1 MRAPGAR
8 TRKAMVT
15 AALPVGLLASG
26 AMVWQSSHAAFSATT
41 TNPGNAWAAG
51 SVALADNDSG
61 VALFNTTDDG
71 TLKPGSTR
79 SRCIR
84 VDYTGDLASDI
95 QLFVT
100 TPPAGA
106 TSLDPYLV
114 MSVEKGTTVTSSTA
128 VAPDCSTGFTSAA
141 TPTFVYNSA
150 QANTAGANTARTM
163 SHLKATH
170 STYAAG
176 ILVSA
181 ATSQGTSLT
190 FKVTYAVADDNAA
203 QNTSSNA
210 SFVWEARNT

>member
-1 MRAPGAR
+1 MRAPGAG
-8 TRKAMVT
+8 TRRAMVT

-26 AMVWQSSHAAFSATT
+26 ALVWQSSYAAFSATT
-41 TNPGNAWAAG
+41 SNPGNAWAAG
-51 SVALADNDSG
+51 SVVLADNDSG

-84 VDYTGDLASDI
+84 VDYTGSLASDI
-95 QLFVT
+95 RLFVT
-100 TPPAGA
+100 TPSAGA

-128 VAPDCSTGFTSAA
+128 VAADCSTGFTSAA

-150 QANTAGANTARTM
+150 QANTAGANTTRTL
-163 SHLKATH
+163 SHLKATY
-170 STYAAG
+170 SSFATG

-181 ATSQGTSLT
+181 ASPQGTSLA
-190 FKVTYAVADDNAA
+190 FKVTYVVADDNAA
-203 QNTSSNA
+203 QNTQSSA